1 MSSTRSKT
9 LRRPRSQKMFCSFD
23 ATNKVD
29 RVGVSAH
36 NPGTVAGV
44 TARTF
49 KLICA
54 GKEKWQQST
63 ENRDHKAI
71 KRTDKLNADLSFH
84 YEVITS
90 QNKQRCT
97 HTEKGPLPPLRKCC
111 SQQHAPQFVFSF
123 KLLLQSGTSVAF
135 LVFHRHQLYAD

>member
-1 MSSTRSKT
+1 MPTAVFELARLKLSDDRGKTRH
-9 LRRPRSQKMFCSFD
+9 
-23 ATNKVD
+23 D

-63 ENRDHKAI
+63 EKRDHKAK
-71 KRTDKLNADLSFH
+71 KRTDKSSGDFSFH
-84 YEVITS
+84 YEVITL
-90 QNKQRCT
+90 QNKQRCA
-97 HTEKGPLPPLRKCC
+97 HTEKGP
-111 SQQHAPQFVFSF
+111 SQQHATQFVFSF

-135 LVFHRHQLYAD
+135 LVFHRHELYAD